1 MIIEEEEEEE
11 EEANII
17 RDVGSGIGY
26 NYDN

>member
-1 MIIEEEEEEE
+1 MIIEEEE

>member
-1 MIIEEEEEEE
+1 MIIEEEEEE